1 MKASSLVD
9 IILQRFAQTIDFLD
23 EDLLNFTGYIG
34 LFEYEKNSYRHH
46 GCQRVGVRLPA
57 TGKTQQ
63 AQRPMG
69 RALCRDDR
77 QRQRGLEN
85 RTVQ

>member
-34 LFEYEKNSYRHH
+34 LFEYEKNKKTYKNYITENHH
-46 GCQRVGVRLPA
+46 L
-57 TGKTQQ
+57 THKS
-63 AQRPMG
+63 
-69 RALCRDDR
+69 
-77 QRQRGLEN
+77 
-85 RTVQ
+85 